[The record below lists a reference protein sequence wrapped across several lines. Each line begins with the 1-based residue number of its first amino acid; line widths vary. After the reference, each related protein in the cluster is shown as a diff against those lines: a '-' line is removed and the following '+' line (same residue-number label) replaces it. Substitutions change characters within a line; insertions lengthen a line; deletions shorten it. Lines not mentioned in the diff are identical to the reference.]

1 MLTTWGTVGYTWFL
15 GALGFEISNY
25 CLACPPYLSCQ
36 SISIIIKLS
45 VNQCY
50 YKVVTSKGLGKLEIA
65 KIEFTKLLWNWFPN
79 LFLLQIIKDIISGM
93 DFSQILLPCVSSF
106 YILTAWRSRTN
117 ALTTTQCLKM
127 TQNVSSKNVFVCST
141 LISRENC
148 RVFWGEKPREN
159 VAVLDFLA
167 VDNFDFTRKI
177 IDFFGEKLVKMLW
190 FWAF

>member
-127 TQNVSSKNVFVCST
+127 TQKC
-141 LISRENC
+141 LIKKRFC
-148 RVFWGEKPREN
+148 LF
-159 VAVLDFLA
+159 
-167 VDNFDFTRKI
+167 NFDFPRKLSI
-177 IDFFGEKLVKMLW
+177 FLGEKLVKMLR
-190 FWAF
+190 FWTF